1 MAVIHVTNLDGSE
14 VTIEGKNGLNLM
26 EALSRA
32 NIEGIEAICG
42 GGCSCA
48 TCHVHI
54 GADWTDSVGP
64 RGDIEDELV
73 SATDDFLVDSSRLSC
88 QVEISDALDGL
99 KVKIAIPE

>member
-14 VTIEGKNGLNLM
+14 VTVEGKNGLNLM
-26 EALSRA
+26 EALSHA
-32 NIEGIEAICG
+32 NIAGIEAICG

-54 GADWTDSVGP
+54 DADWTDTVGP

-73 SATDDFLVDSSRLSC
+73 SATDDFEEGTSRLSC
-88 QVEISDALDGL
+88 QVEITDALDGL
-99 KVKIAIPE
+99 KVKIAEPE